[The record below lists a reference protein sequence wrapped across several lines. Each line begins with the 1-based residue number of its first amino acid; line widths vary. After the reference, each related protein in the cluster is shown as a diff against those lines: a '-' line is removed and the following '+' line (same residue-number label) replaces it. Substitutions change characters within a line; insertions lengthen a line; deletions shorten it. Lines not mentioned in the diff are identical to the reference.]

1 MEKKESRKKENNL
14 EAKISEKP
22 IKIGGFS
29 IRIFGL
35 IKFLL
40 GVCLL
45 PFVYSASISFL
56 NEFGVIEKAMQNYFW
71 SGLITLVIVYLFIWE
86 PAIIYT
92 KGQKIL
98 EIIFA
103 FFKPLVRVAPYLL
116 PIYTLIL
123 FMAYWVLSFIWKSPN
138 LVNYFLFLF
147 GFTLGLHLIF
157 SAKSIRSKQ
166 QDFLKANYIFGFSFI
181 YIVNLI
187 FISLFFN
194 LIFEKFSLVNFFNNS
209 FQAAKNLFAVVFQQL
224 FYNQGGL
231 R

>member
-166 QDFLKANYIFGFSFI
+166 QGFLKANYIFGFSFI

-187 FISLFFN
+187 FICFFLN
-194 LIFEKFSLVNFFNNS
+194 LIFEKFSVVNFFNNS
-209 FQAAKNLFAVVFQQL
+209 FQAATSIFSTVFKQL
-224 FYNQGGL
+224 FLG
-231 R
+231 